1 LEVDFRTDIFS
12 FGVTFYEL
20 ASGTHPFAAADSIT
34 TIARILEAEPIELS
48 RLRPVVPPQPDQI
61 VRRCLQKTPGQ
72 R

>member
-1 LEVDFRTDIFS
+1 MAANVNHENDSNSLFP
-12 FGVTFYEL
+12 G
-20 ASGTHPFAAADSIT
+20 GTIT